1 MLPSFTRFLIVD
13 DDAMMIQ
20 SDSFRNFPF
29 FHIIFLLALLVF
41 SWYDVGMSNDDDN
54 MRREIDSLKEIVE
67 AKMETMEAKNKDF
80 LTENESAID
89 RLRLSNEKAI
99 ERLRMTISIQMVG
112 VVGAGVAI
120 LALIIK
126 Q

>member
-1 MLPSFTRFLIVD
+1 
-13 DDAMMIQ
+13 MIRAIT
-20 SDSFRNFPF
+20 SPF
-29 FHIIFLLALLVF
+29 FRIIFSLALLVF
-41 SWYDVGMSNDDDN
+41 SWYDVGMSDDN
-54 MRREIDSLKEIVE
+54 DNRRREIESLKEIME
-67 AKMETMEAKNKDF
+67 AKMETMEAKNKAF

-99 ERLRMTISIQMVG
+99 ERLRTTIFLQMVG

-120 LALIIK
+120 LALILK